1 MTKHAS
7 ILGGREAYLGFYI
20 GDYYISLAIG
30 STKLSLGRWKIE
42 ETSMVGDGNHMT
54 KYSSLHYLVLSS
66 STLLS
71 RTKKEINVCE

>member
-1 MTKHAS
+1 
-7 ILGGREAYLGFYI
+7 
-20 GDYYISLAIG
+20 
-30 STKLSLGRWKIE
+30 
-42 ETSMVGDGNHMT
+42 MVGSGNHIT